1 MIDRRQLL
9 GFAASSVFLPTLGS
23 RHAVAQTWP
32 ARFVRIVVPF
42 TPGGANDL
50 VARIAAVR
58 LAELWGQ
65 QVVIENKGGA
75 GGNIGIEAAA
85 RADPDGYTILL
96 TSTALAVNR
105 FLYPALSYDPVA
117 DFAPVT
123 LLCAQPNIM
132 VVPNSS
138 PATSVTEFIEHA
150 KKKRGALAY
159 ASAGNGTSLHLC
171 GELFKRMAGIEMTH
185 VPYRGSAPALSD
197 LIPGRVDAM
206 FNSAGSVLG
215 HVRAGRVRG
224 LAVTTLTRV
233 PFAPELPTIAEGGV
247 PGFDVSS
254 WFAFFVPA
262 KTSPEIIRKM
272 HADTVTAL
280 AHPLVKEKLEQLG
293 ATIIGSTPA
302 ELAAHL
308 KAEMGKWGPV
318 INEARIKSE
327 S

>member
-1 MIDRRQLL
+1 
-9 GFAASSVFLPTLGS
+9 
-23 RHAVAQTWP
+23 
-32 ARFVRIVVPF
+32 
-42 TPGGANDL
+42 
-50 VARIAAVR
+50 
-58 LAELWGQ
+58 
-65 QVVIENKGGA
+65 VVIENKGGA
-75 GGNIGIEAAA
+75 GGNIGIEAVA
-85 RADPDGYTILL
+85 RADPDGYTILT
-96 TSTALAVNR
+96 TSTAQAVNR

-123 LLCAQPNIM
+123 LLCLQPNIM
-132 VVPNSS
+132 VVPTSS
-138 PATSVTEFIEHA
+138 PAKSVLEFIEHA

-197 LIPGRVDAM
+197 LMPGRVDVM

-224 LAVTTLTRV
+224 LAVTTLTRA
-233 PFAPELPTIAEGGV
+233 PFAPELPTVAEAGV

-262 KTSPEIIRKM
+262 KTSPGIVRRM
-272 HADTVTAL
+272 HSDTVAAL
-280 AHPLVKEKLEQLG
+280 AHPPVKEKLEQLG

-318 INEARIKSE
+318 ITKARIRIE

>member
-1 MIDRRQLL
+1 MIERRQFL
-9 GFAASSVFLPTLGS
+9 GFAAASVFLPAFGS
-23 RHAVAQTWP
+23 RHALAQTWP

-42 TPGGANDL
+42 TPGGANDA
-50 VARIAAVR
+50 VARIVAAR

-75 GGNIGIEAAA
+75 GGNIGIEAVA
-85 RADPDGYTILL
+85 RADSDGYTILIS
-96 TSTALAVNR
+96 STAQAVNR

-123 LLCAQPNIM
+123 LLCLQPNIM

-138 PATSVTEFIEHA
+138 PAKSVMEFIEHA
-150 KKKRGALAY
+150 KKKRGAVAY

-197 LIPGRVDAM
+197 LMPGRVDAM

-224 LAVTTLTRV
+224 LAVTTLARA
-233 PFAPELPTIAEGGV
+233 PFAPELPTIAEAGV

-262 KTSPEIIRKM
+262 KTSPEIVKRM
-272 HADTVTAL
+272 HADTVAAL
-280 AHPLVKEKLEQLG
+280 AHPPVKEKLEQLG

-302 ELAAHL
+302 GLAAHL

-318 INEARIKSE
+318 IIEAGIKSE

>member
-1 MIDRRQLL
+1 MTARRQFLD
-9 GFAASSVFLPTLGS
+9 FAAASALLAAFGS
-23 RHAVAQTWP
+23 RHAMAQTWP

-42 TPGGANDL
+42 TPGGANDA
-50 VARIAAVR
+50 VARIVAAR
-58 LAELWGQ
+58 LTELWGQ

-75 GGNIGIEAAA
+75 GGNIGIEAVA
-85 RADPDGYTILL
+85 RADPDGYTILT
-96 TSTALAVNR
+96 TSTAQAVNR

-123 LLCAQPNIM
+123 LLCLQPNIM

-138 PATSVTEFIEHA
+138 PAKSVMEFIEYA
-150 KKKRGALAY
+150 RKKRGALAY

-171 GELFKRMAGIEMTH
+171 GELFKRMAGNEMTH

-197 LIPGRVDAM
+197 LMPGRVDAM

-224 LAVTTLTRV
+224 LAVTTLTRA
-233 PFAPELPTIAEGGV
+233 PFAPELPTIAEAGV

-262 KTSPEIIRKM
+262 RTSPEIVRRM
-272 HADTVTAL
+272 HADTVAAL
-280 AHPLVKEKLEQLG
+280 AHPPVKEKLEQLG
-293 ATIIGSTPA
+293 ATIIGSAPA

-308 KAEMGKWGPV
+308 KAEMAKWAPV
-318 INEARIKSE
+318 ISEARIRIE